1 MTLWFDYIKEAF
13 FVIGSLAGLFAFFRP
28 VFEGKHQRDIERAKS
43 VLAKFDEN
51 GVMSLDSCTYS
62 SRRVP
67 EEYLLPFDEI
77 GHKLTENRQE
87 VRFTGPLKRYL
98 HAELQAT
105 IEAYNAYREFVQVP
119 EWEPREIDKSG
130 KYDWLFNKAAFRDGF
145 KVSDEY
151 VKHLEAAT
159 EAAQL
164 VKKRFQ
170 RFQALT
176 DLHFYE
182 AIASKLVV
190 ARKLRAM
197 GLE

>member
-1 MTLWFDYIKEAF
+1 LRI
-13 FVIGSLAGLFAFFRP
+13 
-28 VFEGKHQRDIERAKS
+28 S
-43 VLAKFDEN
+43 VL
-51 GVMSLDSCTYS
+51 
-62 SRRVP
+62 SRDGL
-67 EEYLLPFDEI
+67 YLASR
-77 GHKLTENRQE
+77 GTAQW
-87 VRFTGPLKRYL
+87 G
-98 HAELQAT
+98 
-105 IEAYNAYREFVQVP
+105 QVK
-119 EWEPREIDKSG
+119 IDKSG